1 MNLDLKELPFKTVLQ
16 LTKDLSGLTLHEISE
31 ATGIHI
37 SKLKRY
43 FSEEEYYPSPVAL
56 VDICIALK
64 STLPIEWQLVRVK
77 EKVTGSSEFNGYFKV
92 SKEIS
97 DVVTEITKALED
109 GRISEYERRKLIAE
123 TEEAIKELTAL
134 KEHLMVGK

>member
-1 MNLDLKELPFKTVLQ
+1 MNLEAIDFKTILRIAWQ
-16 LTKDLSGLTLHEISE
+16 QSGLTLEELAQKS
-31 ATGIHI
+31 GIPFGQI
-37 SKLKRY
+37 VRY
-43 FSEEEYYPSPVAL
+43 VNPDDEYHPNPYKVVAL
-56 VDICIALK
+56 SRALGTTLLVDWLYARLNTK
-64 STLPIEWQLVRVK
+64 SQN
-77 EKVTGSSEFNGYFKV
+77 FNGYFKV

-109 GRISEYERRKLIAE
+109 GRVSEYERRKLIAE